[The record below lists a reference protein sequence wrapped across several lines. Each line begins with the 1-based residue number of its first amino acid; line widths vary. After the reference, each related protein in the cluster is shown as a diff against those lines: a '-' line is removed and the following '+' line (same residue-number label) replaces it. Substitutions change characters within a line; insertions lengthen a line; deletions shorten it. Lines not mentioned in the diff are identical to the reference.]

1 MAAQIRPER
10 YMNSYKVLQLDVD
23 GRVLSETHVEGPSY
37 NGVIRD
43 LNAVVEGTQRI
54 EVYNDE
60 GEKAGTMGVDYWRR
74 KVRRT

>member
-10 YMNSYKVLQLDVD
+10 YMNSYKVRQLDVD
-23 GRVLSETHVEGPSY
+23 SRVLSETHVEGPSY
-37 NGVIRD
+37 NGVSRD